1 MKIAVM
7 QPYFLPYIG
16 YFQLMAAVDRFVI
29 LDDVHFINRGWINR
43 NRLLLHG
50 SPHMFTVPLR
60 AASQNR
66 RISDI
71 DVVDEPQWRERLIRT
86 VRQAY
91 SRAPLFQKV
100 FPMFERMVSFQRIHL
115 KDYLLNALTE
125 VTSYLNIPVEVVKTS
140 ADYRNSELK
149 GWRRIVDI
157 CRKENADTYI
167 NPIGGTDLY
176 PREEFQSQGI
186 NLYFLQSRKIT
197 YSQGE
202 CPHVPWLSILDV
214 LMFNDVATVQ
224 QFLLERDFV

>member
-1 MKIAVM
+1 MKLAIM

-16 YFQLMAAVDRFVI
+16 YFQLMAAVDKFVI

-71 DVVDEPQWRERLIRT
+71 DLVDESRWRERLIRT
-86 VRQAY
+86 ARQAY
-91 SRAPLFQKV
+91 SRAPFFHKV
-100 FPMFERMVSFQRIHL
+100 FPMFERMVSFPPIHL
-115 KDYLLNALTE
+115 KDYVLNALTE
-125 VTSYLNIPVEVVKTS
+125 VRSYLDIHVELVKS
-140 ADYRNSELK
+140 SSDYHNSELK

-157 CRKENADTYI
+157 CRKENADIYI

-176 PREEFQSQGI
+176 SREEFQRVGI
-186 NLYFLQSRKIT
+186 NLYFLQSRQIT
-197 YSQGE
+197 YSQGDR
-202 CPHVPWLSILDV
+202 PYVPWLSILDV

-224 QFLLERDFV
+224 QFLIERDFV